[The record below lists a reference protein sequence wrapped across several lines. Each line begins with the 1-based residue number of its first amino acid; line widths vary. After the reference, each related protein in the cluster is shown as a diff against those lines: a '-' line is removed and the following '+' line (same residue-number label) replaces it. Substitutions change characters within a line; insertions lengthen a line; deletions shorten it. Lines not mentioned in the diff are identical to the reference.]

1 MKMKDKKSILNMTFD
16 SMNMSGKRSEEIIKE
31 LINYNTELEK
41 KEEKRAMADK
51 NLHEISPK
59 NSKRGK
65 WQYVL
70 GALCVLAV
78 AVSGVLI
85 WQNTDINNKGN
96 KTVAGSNV
104 QGEEETTKEVLSENN
119 TDSAGQTD
127 KKDTVFYIEKG
138 NDKILSSVII
148 PANSSKDLI
157 YEVEQGNIC
166 MKVKKDYNYHLYSRQ
181 TDDGLEMMAV
191 GVRKEGDTYYY
202 VYSKQLKSSG
212 DDTTAE
218 TRRTIDDT
226 DDMTPDFIEVSFTAG
241 EKYIDSREELI
252 DELSAFYDTVNE
264 FINDREPEASYKQ
277 VDIEGELSEGRFE
290 YEVLQEAEAAYITCG
305 VVDPIDFRLEG
316 YFNYVDG
323 EIGK

>member
-1 MKMKDKKSILNMTFD
+1 M
-16 SMNMSGKRSEEIIKE
+16 
-31 LINYNTELEK
+31 
-41 KEEKRAMADK
+41 
-51 NLHEISPK
+51 
-59 NSKRGK
+59 
-65 WQYVL
+65 L